1 MINKWLQ
8 AFVSSAVSLVVYTD
22 YRTIYDLLANF
33 SSSAVS
39 VFGHLNVHP
48 TLLFLAV
55 GSSSDI
61 SEVASSSGRIPNST
75 LFGYGPSHLIWRIA
89 PCHIRQW
96 NPRCAML
103 EGIVGRP
110 HLRFCGRVR
119 PPTLLWMLVF
129 YTHHRSQQNWLSC

>member
-61 SEVASSSGRIPNST
+61 SLRLLRAQVASPTRRFLGT
-75 LFGYGPSHLIWRIA
+75 
-89 PCHIRQW
+89 IRV
-96 NPRCAML
+96 
-103 EGIVGRP
+103 I
-110 HLRFCGRVR
+110 
-119 PPTLLWMLVF
+119 
-129 YTHHRSQQNWLSC
+129 